1 MSASDVKLSTE
12 AKSNPRL
19 MELSVNQVD
28 TGAALVVGK
37 TGQLSRSEA
46 TRIRRKIDRH
56 IVPLMC
62 LLYAIQ
68 YMDKATLGN
77 AAVLGLLEDTHLNAD
92 QYNWFGIQFYDSFL
106 PLSESLR
113 LSTIFYLGYLVFEF
127 PQNLCLQRLP
137 VGKWLSFNILVWA
150 IALCTH
156 AACKNFAGLFV
167 VRMIL
172 GMSEGCITTGFM
184 IVTSMFYTR
193 TEQTLR
199 VGYWFLMDGTAQVI
213 SGFISF
219 GTLHM
224 KTNTLTAWQWLMI
237 ILGMLTMVTAIAF
250 WFLFP
255 DSPTN
260 AWFLTPEERSSAVQ
274 RLKENQTGVEN
285 KHFKKEQYG
294 ILVFY
299 PCPTSTQAPN
309 PRMVEALT
317 DIKTWL
323 FALFSVLANI
333 PNSLANQRQLIILS
347 FGFSNL
353 NTTLLGCVPGVV
365 AVLAVWS
372 GTTIAARV
380 PNSQAWVGVAYL
392 IPNLV
397 AVFLMLFLSWD
408 DKVGLLV
415 TLFFAGLG
423 VTAFVLSLSW
433 LSSTTA
439 GHTKRITV
447 NTIMLS
453 AYCIGNAVGPLMWR
467 EKYKPRNRVPWIII
481 GVCVVFRIMT
491 LLAIRYLLSAEN
503 RRRDAEPVDT
513 VYDDV
518 YIEQLKEDGVMEKA
532 HVDKEFLDLT
542 DKQNRDFRYVL

>member
-1 MSASDVKLSTE
+1 MALTNDEKISTE
-12 AKSNPRL
+12 EKNSPHLIEVSA
-19 MELSVNQVD
+19 NQVD
-28 TGAALVVGK
+28 TGAVFVIGK
-37 TGQLSRSEA
+37 TGQLSRYEA
-46 TRIRRKIDRH
+46 TRLRRKLDRH
-56 IVPLMC
+56 IIPLMC

-77 AAVLGLLEDTHLNAD
+77 AAVLGLLEDAHLSAE
-92 QYNWFGIQFYDSFL
+92 QYNWLG
-106 PLSESLR
+106 
-113 LSTIFYLGYLVFEF
+113 TIFYLGYLVFEF

-150 IALCTH
+150 IALCMH
-156 AACKNFAGLFV
+156 AACQNFAGLFV

-193 TEQTLR
+193 SEQTLR
-199 VGYWFLMDGTAQVI
+199 VGYWFLMDGSAQVI

-224 KTNTLTAWQWLMI
+224 KTNSLKAWQWLMI
-237 ILGMLTMVTAIAF
+237 ILGALTMVTAVLF

-285 KHFKKEQYG
+285 KHFKKEQM
-294 ILVFY
+294 I
-299 PCPTSTQAPN
+299 
-309 PRMVEALT
+309 EALT

-353 NTTLLGCVPGVV
+353 NTTLLGCVPGAV
-365 AVLAVWS
+365 AVLAVWT
-372 GTTIAARV
+372 GTSIAARI
-380 PNSQAWVGVAYL
+380 PNSQAWVGAVYL
-392 IPNLV
+392 IPNLA

-408 DKVGLLV
+408 NKVGLLV

-447 NTIMLS
+447 NTIMLT
-453 AYCIGNAVGPLMWR
+453 AYCIGNAVGPLMWKA
-467 EKYKPRNRVPWIII
+467 KYKPRNVVPWIII
-481 GVCVVFRIMT
+481 GVCVVLRILT
-491 LLAIRYLLSAEN
+491 LLTIRYLLSAEN
-503 RRRDAEPVDT
+503 RRRDAEPAET
-513 VYDDV
+513 VYDNM
-518 YIEQLKEDGVMEKA
+518 YIERLNEDGVMEKA
-532 HVDKEFLDLT
+532 RVDKEFLDLT
-542 DKQNRDFRYVL
+542 DKQNRDFRYIL

>member
-1 MSASDVKLSTE
+1 MGGCRLDAFSPNINTYMMDCCSALSSYPLSLSLMASASDIKISTE
-12 AKSNPRL
+12 EKNNPHL
-19 MELSVNQVD
+19 KEVSVNQVD
-28 TGAALVVGK
+28 TGAVLVIGK
-37 TGQLSRSEA
+37 TGHLSRSEA

-77 AAVLGLLEDTHLNAD
+77 AAVLGLLEDAHLNAD
-92 QYNWFGIQFYDSFL
+92 QYNWLG
-106 PLSESLR
+106 
-113 LSTIFYLGYLVFEF
+113 TIFYLGYLIFEF

-137 VGKWLSFNILVWA
+137 VGKWLSFNISVWA

-224 KTNTLTAWQWLMI
+224 KTNSLTPWQWLMI
-237 ILGMLTMVTAIAF
+237 ILGMLTMVTAVVF

-274 RLKENQTGVEN
+274 RIKENQTGVEN
-285 KHFKKEQYG
+285 KHFNKEQM
-294 ILVFY
+294 I
-299 PCPTSTQAPN
+299 
-309 PRMVEALT
+309 EALT

-323 FALFSVLANI
+323 FALFSLLANI
-333 PNSLANQRQLIILS
+333 PNSLANQRQIIILS

-372 GTTIAARV
+372 GTAIAARI
-380 PNSQAWVGVAYL
+380 PNSHAWVGVAYL
-392 IPNLV
+392 IPNLA

-408 DKVGLLV
+408 EKVGLLV

-433 LSSTTA
+433 LSITTA

-467 EKYKPRNRVPWIII
+467 KKYKPRNHVPWTII
-481 GVCVVFRIMT
+481 GVCVVFRILT
-491 LLAIRYLLSAEN
+491 LLTIRCLLSAEN
-503 RRRDAEPVDT
+503 RRRDTEPVDT
-513 VYDDV
+513 VYEDV
-518 YIEQLKEDGVMEKA
+518 YIERLKEDGVIERA
-532 HVDKEFLDLT
+532 RVDKEFLDLT
-542 DKQNRDFRYVL
+542 DKQNRDFRYIL

>member
-1 MSASDVKLSTE
+1 MASTNDEKISTE
-12 AKSNPRL
+12 EKNSPHLIEASA
-19 MELSVNQVD
+19 NQVD
-28 TGAALVVGK
+28 TGAVLVIGK
-37 TGQLSRSEA
+37 TGQLSRYEA
-46 TRIRRKIDRH
+46 IRIRRKIDRH
-56 IVPLMC
+56 VIPLMC

-77 AAVLGLLEDTHLNAD
+77 AAVLGLLEDAHLSAD
-92 QYNWFGIQFYDSFL
+92 QYNWLG
-106 PLSESLR
+106 
-113 LSTIFYLGYLVFEF
+113 TIFYLGYLVFEF

-150 IALCTH
+150 IALCMH

-193 TEQTLR
+193 SEQTLR
-199 VGYWFLMDGTAQVI
+199 VGYWFLMDGSAQVI

-224 KTNTLTAWQWLMI
+224 KTNSLKAWQWLMI
-237 ILGMLTMVTAIAF
+237 ILGALTMVTAVLF
-250 WFLFP
+250 WFFFP

-285 KHFKKEQYG
+285 KHFKKEQYEDLG
-294 ILVFY
+294 FHR
-299 PCPTSTQAPN
+299 CRTSTQAPN
-309 PRMVEALT
+309 SRMIEALT

-353 NTTLLGCVPGVV
+353 NTTLLGCVPGAV
-365 AVLAVWS
+365 AVLAVWT
-372 GTTIAARV
+372 GTSIAARI
-380 PNSQAWVGVAYL
+380 PNSRAWVSVVYL
-392 IPNLV
+392 IPNLA

-408 DKVGLLV
+408 NKVGLLV

-447 NTIMLS
+447 NTIMLT

-467 EKYKPRNRVPWIII
+467 AKYKPRNVVPWIII
-481 GVCVVFRIMT
+481 GVCVVLRILT
-491 LLAIRYLLSAEN
+491 LLTIRYLLSAEN
-503 RRRDAEPVDT
+503 RRRDVEPADT
-513 VYDDV
+513 VYDNV
-518 YIEQLKEDGVMEKA
+518 YIERLNEDGVMEKA
-532 HVDKEFLDLT
+532 RVDKEFLDLT

>member
-1 MSASDVKLSTE
+1 MVSTNDEKISTE
-12 AKSNPRL
+12 EKSNPHL
-19 MELSVNQVD
+19 IEVSANQVD
-28 TGAALVVGK
+28 TGAVLVIGK
-37 TGQLSRSEA
+37 TGDLNRYES
-46 TRIRRKIDRH
+46 TRIRRKIDCH
-56 IVPLMC
+56 IVPLI
-62 LLYAIQ
+62 IQ

-77 AAVLGLLEDTHLNAD
+77 AAVLGLLEDAHLSAD
-92 QYNWFGIQFYDSFL
+92 QLG
-106 PLSESLR
+106 
-113 LSTIFYLGYLVFEF
+113 TIFYLGYLVFEF

-150 IALCTH
+150 IALCMH

-172 GMSEGCITTGFM
+172 GMAEGCITTGFM

-193 TEQTLR
+193 SEQTLR
-199 VGYWFLMDGTAQVI
+199 VGYWFLMDGSAQVI

-224 KTNTLTAWQWLMI
+224 KTNSLTAWQWLMI
-237 ILGMLTMVTAIAF
+237 ILGALTMVTAVLF
-250 WFLFP
+250 GFLFP

-285 KHFKKEQYG
+285 KHFKKEQM
-294 ILVFY
+294 I
-299 PCPTSTQAPN
+299 
-309 PRMVEALT
+309 EALT
-317 DIKTWL
+317 DVKTWL
-323 FALFSVLANI
+323 FALFSLLANI

-353 NTTLLGCVPGVV
+353 NTTLLGCVPGAV
-365 AVLAVWS
+365 AVLAVWT
-372 GTTIAARV
+372 GTSIAART
-380 PNSQAWVGVAYL
+380 PNSQAWVGVVYL
-392 IPNLV
+392 IPNLA

-408 DKVGLLV
+408 NKVGLLV

-447 NTIMLS
+447 NTIMLT

-467 EKYKPRNRVPWIII
+467 AKYKPRNAVPWIII
-481 GVCVVFRIMT
+481 GVCVVLRILT
-491 LLAIRYLLSAEN
+491 LLTIRYLLSAEN

-513 VYDDV
+513 VYDNV
-518 YIEQLKEDGVMEKA
+518 YIERLNEDGVMEKA
-532 HVDKEFLDLT
+532 RVDKEFLDLT

>member
-1 MSASDVKLSTE
+1 MALTNDEKVLTEEKNGPHLIEVSAD
-12 AKSNPRL
+12 
-19 MELSVNQVD
+19 QVD
-28 TGAALVVGK
+28 TGAVLVIGK
-37 TGQLSRSEA
+37 TGQLSRYEA
-46 TRIRRKIDRH
+46 TRLRRKLDRH
-56 IVPLMC
+56 IIPLI
-62 LLYAIQ
+62 IQ

-77 AAVLGLLEDTHLNAD
+77 AAVLGLLEDAHLSAD
-92 QYNWFGIQFYDSFL
+92 QLG
-106 PLSESLR
+106 
-113 LSTIFYLGYLVFEF
+113 TIFYLGYLVFEF

-193 TEQTLR
+193 SEQTLR
-199 VGYWFLMDGTAQVI
+199 VGYWFLMDGSAQVI

-224 KTNTLTAWQWLMI
+224 KSDSLKAWQWLMI
-237 ILGMLTMVTAIAF
+237 ILGALTMVTAVLF

-285 KHFKKEQYG
+285 KHFKKEQM
-294 ILVFY
+294 I
-299 PCPTSTQAPN
+299 
-309 PRMVEALT
+309 EALT
-317 DIKTWL
+317 DSKTWL

-353 NTTLLGCVPGVV
+353 NTTLLGCVPGAV
-365 AVLAVWS
+365 AVLAVWT
-372 GTTIAARV
+372 GTSIAARI
-380 PNSQAWVGVAYL
+380 PNSQAWVGVVYL
-392 IPNLV
+392 IPNLA

-408 DKVGLLV
+408 NKVGLLV

-439 GHTKRITV
+439 GHTKRITA
-447 NTIMLS
+447 NTIMLT

-467 EKYKPRNRVPWIII
+467 AKYKPRNVVPWIII
-481 GVCVVFRIMT
+481 GVCVVLRILT
-491 LLAIRYLLSAEN
+491 LLTIRYLLSAEN

-513 VYDDV
+513 VYDNM
-518 YIEQLKEDGVMEKA
+518 YIERLNEDG
-532 HVDKEFLDLT
+532 EFLDLT
-542 DKQNRDFRYVL
+542 DKQNRAFRYVL